1 MYIFISTVLLDV
13 NARSEAEALEI
24 HCSVVFL
31 VPSKG
36 SMQNPGTA
44 WIFQAYFI
52 NSIYSHIFCDS
63 RIKCQH
69 VKFREIALSGFTGF
83 RLNLVM
89 FTLCQKL

>member
-44 WIFQAYFI
+44 WLFQAYFI
-52 NSIYSHIFCDS
+52 NSNVILMHIHIYFVI
-63 RIKCQH
+63 
-69 VKFREIALSGFTGF
+69 V
-83 RLNLVM
+83 
-89 FTLCQKL
+89 